1 MSGRKPDAKTLKA
14 CNIPE
19 EQTEQVLVQAIPV
32 EFENLPNP
40 CWDIGYR
47 FLIPLEDDEEP
58 YKPNRLACEMIIE
71 LNHYE
76 GDAGFLYDIPIIN
89 DDIRYEKS
97 EDKAYFERKEDVY
110 KYASRDRGY
119 TQRYNAYG
127 WVGYVLNFERASVT
141 LIQSNNMEDLLTALK
156 LAGGVQAGLE
166 ENIEFYQNCVENPV
180 ELSFI
185 GNRGTAW
192 DWADAVVWDQPSFN
206 IEELNFDNKENY
218 QMLYEKVLK
227 LESQLC
233 ISDIPESRLVH
244 LNFFHYIESHD
255 DCLSVQGFF
264 DPSTF
269 FWRPSIYSSAVFI
282 VDMAIENIGLDEQ
295 KKAELARIY
304 IKDKI
309 TSFMALRALRYR
321 ILGTIKNS
329 TLNKFDKFH
338 AALSILESIIDTYSQ
353 SS

>member
-1 MSGRKPDAKTLKA
+1 MSGRKPDVKTLKA
-14 CNIPE
+14 YHVPE
-19 EQTEQVLVQAIPV
+19 KEIEQVIAQATPV

-40 CWDIGYR
+40 CWDTGYR

-58 YKPNRLACEMIIE
+58 YKPNRLACEMILELHCYSGDCESSYSIPMIE
-71 LNHYE
+71 DN
-76 GDAGFLYDIPIIN
+76 FW
-89 DDIRYEKS
+89 YEKS
-97 EDKAYFERKEDVY
+97 EDKAYFERKEDVQ
-110 KYASRDRGY
+110 KYASRNRGY
-119 TQRYNAYG
+119 TQRYNAYD
-127 WVGYVLNFERASVT
+127 WVDYILNFKRASVT
-141 LIQSNNMEDLLTALK
+141 LIQSNNMERLLTALEI
-156 LAGGVQAGLE
+156 AGGVQSGLE
-166 ENIEFYQNCVENPV
+166 ENIEFYQSCVENPV

-192 DWADAVVWDQPSFN
+192 DWADVVVWDQSSFK
-206 IEELNFDNKENY
+206 IGELTFDDKENY
-218 QMLYEKVLK
+218 QLLYEKVLK
-227 LESQLC
+227 MEVQLY

-269 FWRPSIYSSAVFI
+269 FWRPSIYASAVFI

-304 IKDKI
+304 IKDKL

-338 AALSILESIIDTYSQ
+338 AAFSILEPIIDTYSQ